1 MSLCLRPVIE
11 KWGESLTY
19 STREHDIVD
28 VIAALASAARAG
40 EVAQHPYADLR
51 VVWIEKGQAFLNY
64 LGDTEVTD
72 MLAVLADA
80 DLLSAEDDERER
92 ATEDV
97 RDIKLMVGAWRA
109 SVDPED
115 GSLRFYCDWEREDWI

>member
-19 STREHDIVD
+19 STREHDVTD
-28 VIAALASAARAG
+28 CLAALAHQAQAG
-40 EVAQHPYADLR
+40 EVAQNSYGDLQ
-51 VVWIEKGQAFLNY
+51 VVWIENGRPFLDY
-64 LGDTEVTD
+64 LRDTEVAD
-72 MLAVLADA
+72 MLGVLADA
-80 DLLSAEDDERER
+80 DLLSADEEERER

-97 RDIKLMVGAWRA
+97 RDLKMMAGAWRA

-115 GSLRFYCDWEREDWI
+115 GSLRLYCD